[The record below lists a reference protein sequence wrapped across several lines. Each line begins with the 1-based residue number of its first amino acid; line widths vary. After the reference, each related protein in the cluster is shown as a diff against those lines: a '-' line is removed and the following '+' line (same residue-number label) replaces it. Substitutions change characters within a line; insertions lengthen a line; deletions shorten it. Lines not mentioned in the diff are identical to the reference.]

1 MYKCICWR
9 STGYERDMNG
19 KSTGYERDMFPQH
32 LPFLIPFVHGRL
44 KRFTGYLQY
53 ISIVQR

>member
-1 MYKCICWR
+1 MFLLFIYGIC
-9 STGYERDMNG
+9 
-19 KSTGYERDMFPQH
+19 TGYERDMFPQH